1 MRIRPLGWLT
11 LGVTL
16 LLLVLAGC
24 SRDSGPT
31 TDSISDQSTEQAAD
45 ISPSD
50 PINEPDGAA
59 SATVVGTESDVIA
72 FVNDVPISADQFER
86 TKQQVLS
93 QYQQI
98 YSQFGQDVRTLLGGA
113 QGRLFELRIEDETLE
128 QATTRALVL
137 GELDRR
143 NAPIS
148 DDDVDAEF
156 QRQFDE
162 FLTVFGMEEAE
173 FKIAFDTGTLQ
184 GYQTADLTFDQ
195 FIDYT
200 KQSVREEFE
209 IQAVQRLI
217 AGPIEHSTEELI
229 AFFDERR
236 SDYDIAEQVHASHI
250 LVADEALA
258 QQLLDELEAGAD
270 FAVLAQEHSVD
281 TGSGTRGGDLG
292 WFERGRMV
300 APFDEAAFATP
311 VGELSGIITTEYG
324 YHIIWVAEYQPE
336 VKPTYDEVADYVTAD
351 FEAEVMSQRFTEWYT
366 IARPTAT
373 IVITEPMLN
382 AFRKQQT
389 DIDEGLQAFVTL
401 RDEES
406 VDDLYLNYIIATIY
420 ETKMDE
426 TRSQKLGI
434 EGNENLTPSQQE
446 AIRALESEIETF
458 QSEALA
464 SYEAALIV
472 LGSDP
477 EIEARI
483 QMLTIEEAEGVD
495 ATSSE

>member
-11 LGVTL
+11 LGVSL

-24 SRDSGPT
+24 SRDSSPAA
-31 TDSISDQSTEQAAD
+31 DSVSEQSTEQVAD
-45 ISPSD
+45 APAIE
-50 PINEPDGAA
+50 PINESAP
-59 SATVVGTESDVIA
+59 ATVVETDADVIA
-72 FVNDVPISADQFER
+72 FINGFPIYADQFER

-113 QGRLFELRIEDETLE
+113 QGRLFDLRIEDETLE

-148 DDDVDAEF
+148 EDDVDAEF
-156 QRQFDE
+156 QRQFIE
-162 FLTVFGMEEAE
+162 FLAIFGMEEAE
-173 FKIAFDTGTLQ
+173 FKIAFDNGTLE
-184 GYQTADLTFDQ
+184 GYQTGDLTFDQ
-195 FIDYT
+195 FIDYA

-209 IQAVQRLI
+209 IQAVQALI

-229 AFFDERR
+229 AFFQERR
-236 SDYDIAEQVHASHI
+236 SEYDIAEQVHASHI
-250 LVADEALA
+250 LVATEQLA
-258 QQLLDELEAGAD
+258 RQLLDELEAGGD
-270 FAVLAQEHSVD
+270 FAALAQEHSTD
-281 TGSGTRGGDLG
+281 TGSGSRGGDLG

-300 APFDEAAFATP
+300 APFDEAAFSLP
-311 VGELSGIITTEYG
+311 VGELSDIVQTQYG
-324 YHIIWVAEYQPE
+324 YHIIWVTEYQPE
-336 VKPTYDEVADYVTAD
+336 VKPEYDEVAEYVTAD
-351 FEAEVMSQRFTEWYT
+351 FEAEVMTQRFTEWYAM
-366 IARPTAT
+366 ARPMAE

-382 AFRKQQT
+382 AFRKQQN
-389 DIDEGLQAFVTL
+389 DIDEGLQAFVAL
-401 RDEES
+401 RDEGI

-434 EGNENLTPSQQE
+434 EGNEGLTPSQQE
-446 AIRALESEIETF
+446 AISALEAEIKTF
-458 QSEALA
+458 QSQALA
-464 SYEAALIV
+464 SYEAALTA

-477 EIEARI
+477 EVEARI
-483 QMLTIEEAEGVD
+483 EMLTLKEAEEADE
-495 ATSSE
+495 TSSE

>member
-11 LGVTL
+11 LGISL

-31 TDSISDQSTEQAAD
+31 ADSVSEQSTEQVAD
-45 ISPSD
+45 APAIE
-50 PINEPDGAA
+50 PINERAPT
-59 SATVVGTESDVIA
+59 TVVETEADVIA
-72 FVNDVPISADQFER
+72 TVNGVPISTAQFER

-113 QGRLFELRIEDETLE
+113 QGRLFDLRIEDETLE

-148 DDDVDAEF
+148 EDEVDAEF
-156 QRQFDE
+156 QRQFIE
-162 FLTVFGMEEAE
+162 FLAIFGMEEAE
-173 FKIAFDTGTLQ
+173 FEIAFDNGTLE
-184 GYQTADLTFDQ
+184 GYQTGDLTFDQ
-195 FIDYT
+195 FIDYA

-209 IQAVQRLI
+209 IQAVQALI
-217 AGPIEHSTEELI
+217 AGPIEHSTEELV
-229 AFFDERR
+229 AFFQERR
-236 SDYDIAEQVHASHI
+236 SEYDIAEQVHASHI
-250 LVADEALA
+250 LVATEQLA
-258 QQLLDELEAGAD
+258 RQLLDELEAGGD
-270 FAVLAQEHSVD
+270 FAALAQEHSTD
-281 TGSGTRGGDLG
+281 TGSGSRGGDLG

-300 APFDEAAFATP
+300 APFDEAAFSLP
-311 VGELSGIITTEYG
+311 VGELSDIVQTQYG
-324 YHIIWVAEYQPE
+324 YHIIWVTEYQPE
-336 VKPTYDEVADYVTAD
+336 VKPEYDEVAEYVTAD
-351 FEAEVMSQRFTEWYT
+351 FEAEVMTQRFTEWYAM
-366 IARPTAT
+366 ARPMAE
-373 IVITEPMLN
+373 IVITEPMLD
-382 AFRKQQT
+382 AFRKQQE
-389 DIDEGLQAFVTL
+389 DLDEGLQAFVAL
-401 RDEES
+401 RDEGI

-434 EGNENLTPSQQE
+434 EGNESLTPSQQE
-446 AIRALESEIETF
+446 AISALEAEIKTF

-464 SYEAALIV
+464 SYEAALTV
-472 LGSDP
+472 LGANP

-483 QMLTIEEAEGVD
+483 EMLTFEEAEETD
-495 ATSSE
+495 ETSSE